1 MEVTISS
8 TALPSVIADLGGGD
22 LYIWPVDGC
31 LLATTSLQP
40 LFGQLANIF
49 GRRWPLIIATA
60 AFVLGSGICGGATNI
75 SMLIAGRIIQ
85 GAGAGGINVLVEIVV
100 CDLVPL
106 REKGN
111 YMAAIFGVVAL
122 STALGPLFSGLIVQN
137 ISWRWVFY
145 IILHHSAHDTLAT
158 SMGRVDWAGNAL
170 FIASISSV
178 LIALSWTGVVYPW
191 SSYCVIIPLVVGMG
205 GLVGF
210 MFFEGSKY
218 ALQPTMP
225 LHLMSN
231 RTSATAYVLTFVHS
245 IVTMWALY
253 FLPVYFRG
261 VLGSSPSY
269 SGVQLLPTILI
280 IVPFAAAGGA
290 FVSKTGRYRPIHHG
304 GFALMIVGFGLFTLL
319 DADSSTGAWV
329 GFQII
334 NAFAGFGRFSSA

>member
-1 MEVTISS
+1 
-8 TALPSVIADLGGGD
+8 
-22 LYIWPVDGC
+22 
-31 LLATTSLQP
+31 
-40 LFGQLANIF
+40 
-49 GRRWPLIIATA
+49 
-60 AFVLGSGICGGATNI
+60 
-75 SMLIAGRIIQ
+75 
-85 GAGAGGINVLVEIVV
+85 
-100 CDLVPL
+100 
-106 REKGN
+106 
-111 YMAAIFGVVAL
+111 
-122 STALGPLFSGLIVQN
+122 
-137 ISWRWVFY
+137 
-145 IILHHSAHDTLAT
+145 
-158 SMGRVDWAGNAL
+158 MGRVDWAGNAL

-178 LIALSWTGVVYPW
+178 LIALSWAGVVYPW

-231 RTSATAYVLTFVHS
+231 RTSATAYVLTFLHS

-253 FLPVYFRG
+253 FLPVYFQG

-334 NAFAGFGRFSSA
+334 NAVRVQGLVVREVEWPDICLGVGYSWHMSLSQNIMLVEWTCLGPFTFWWHE